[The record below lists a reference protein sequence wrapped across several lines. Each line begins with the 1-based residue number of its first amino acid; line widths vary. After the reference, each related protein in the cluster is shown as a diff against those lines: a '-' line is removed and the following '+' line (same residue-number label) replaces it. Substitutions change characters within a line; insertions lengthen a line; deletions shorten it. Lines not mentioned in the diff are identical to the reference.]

1 MLGTNHLISGF
12 DVATGTFALMLFS
25 AGAAA
30 IVFAILVRF
39 VVRRAGQSGVAGV
52 FWVCGL
58 VLVCAMLAYTLLER
72 STGNDQAAERRAIE
86 ARAAELTARSL
97 ASGSALGCLDAV
109 ANKLVEEAC
118 ERPLFAS
125 PEAVAAAVAYVD
137 ARLSLLAA
145 SAALADRDPSYQPV
159 FERLRRGL
167 EADRYGL
174 VAHVLSTRGCN
185 GADCAELRLLRDPA
199 RVVANMKSR
208 VFEASIGAHALA
220 WPANNGSGA
229 APTAS
234 APLATTG
241 AGLRTPAL
249 SSVPPAPG
257 APGSVKFDF
266 PSATSIPPV
275 SIMNAEPGAPSDA
288 EPRPPTAVAK
298 HPAAAPRR
306 QTATESTP
314 APAPPPPLPPQR
326 TAHPAPPPL
335 PPPLPPQR
343 TAQPAPPVLPS
354 PAPAAP
360 VAPEAVAPPE
370 PAAAYD
376 PHASR

>member
-1 MLGTNHLISGF
+1 MLGTGHLISGF

-30 IVFAILVRF
+30 VVFALLVRF
-39 VVRRAGQSGVAGV
+39 MIRRAGQSGAATV

-58 VLVCAMLAYTLLER
+58 ALVGAMLVYTLLER
-72 STGNDQAAERRAIE
+72 SAGNDQAAERRAVE

-109 ANKLVEEAC
+109 ANMLVEEAC

-159 FERLRRGL
+159 LERLRRGL

-174 VAHVLSTRGCN
+174 VAHVLTTRGCS

-199 RVVANMKSR
+199 RIVANMKSR
-208 VFEASIGAHALA
+208 LFETSIGAHALA
-220 WPANNGSGA
+220 WPAGNGSGA
-229 APTAS
+229 AATAS
-234 APLATTG
+234 APAPQATTG

-257 APGSVKFDF
+257 APNSAKFDF

-275 SIMNAEPGAPSDA
+275 SIMNPEPGAPA
-288 EPRPPTAVAK
+288 ESESRPAPASK
-298 HPAAAPRR
+298 RPAAAPAPRR
-306 QTATESTP
+306 QTAHEQTP
-314 APAPPPPLPPQR
+314 APLPPLPPQR
-326 TAHPAPPPL
+326 ISPPL
-335 PPPLPPQR
+335 PP
-343 TAQPAPPVLPS
+343 AP
-354 PAPAAP
+354 AP

-370 PAAAYD
+370 PAVVYD
-376 PHASR
+376 PHATR

>member
-1 MLGTNHLISGF
+1 MLGSGHLISGF
-12 DVATGTFALMLFS
+12 DVATGTFMLMLFS

-30 IVFAILVRF
+30 VVLAILVRF
-39 VVRRAGQSGVAGV
+39 VVRRAGQSGMASV

-58 VLVCAMLAYTLLER
+58 ALVGAMLVYALLER
-72 STGNDQAAERRAIE
+72 SMRNDQAAERRAIE

-109 ANKLVEEAC
+109 ANMLVEEAC

-174 VAHVLSTRGCN
+174 VAHVLMTRGCN

-199 RVVANMKSR
+199 RVVANMNSR

-220 WPANNGSGA
+220 WPANGSGA
-229 APTAS
+229 TATAAAP
-234 APLATTG
+234 APLTTNG
-241 AGLRTPAL
+241 AGRTPGL
-249 SSVPPAPG
+249 SSVPPTPG
-257 APGSVKFDF
+257 TPSSAKLDF
-266 PSATSIPPV
+266 PSANSIPAV
-275 SIMNAEPGAPSDA
+275 SIMNAEPGAPPDA
-288 EPRPPTAVAK
+288 EPRPV
-298 HPAAAPRR
+298 PAPKRAPAPRR
-306 QTATESTP
+306 QTAHEAAP
-314 APAPPPPLPPQR
+314 VPAPPLAPQR
-326 TAHPAPPPL
+326 TSQPPPPQQQRVSQ
-335 PPPLPPQR
+335 PP
-343 TAQPAPPVLPS
+343 QPAP
-354 PAPAAP
+354 AP

-370 PAAAYD
+370 SPGYD
-376 PHASR
+376 PHATR

>member
-1 MLGTNHLISGF
+1 MLGSGHLISGF
-12 DVATGTFALMLFS
+12 DVATGTFVLMLFS
-25 AGAAA
+25 AGLAA
-30 IVFAILVRF
+30 VVLAILVRF
-39 VVRRAGQSGVAGV
+39 VVRRAGQSGMASV

-58 VLVCAMLAYTLLER
+58 ALVGTILVYALLER
-72 STGNDQAAERRAIE
+72 SMRNDQAAERRAIE

-109 ANKLVEEAC
+109 ANMLVEEAC

-174 VAHVLSTRGCN
+174 VAHVLTTRGCN

-220 WPANNGSGA
+220 WPANGSGA
-229 APTAS
+229 TATAS
-234 APLATTG
+234 APAPLTTNG
-241 AGLRTPAL
+241 AGLRTPGL
-249 SSVPPAPG
+249 SSVPPTPG
-257 APGSVKFDF
+257 TPGSAKLDF
-266 PSATSIPPV
+266 PSANSIPAV
-275 SIMNAEPGAPSDA
+275 SIMNAEPSAPPDA
-288 EPRPPTAVAK
+288 EPRPA
-298 HPAAAPRR
+298 PASKRPVAPRR
-306 QTATESTP
+306 QTAHEPT
-314 APAPPPPLPPQR
+314 PAPPPAAPPQR
-326 TAHPAPPPL
+326 AAQPAPPAPL
-335 PPPLPPQR
+335 TPQR
-343 TAQPAPPVLPS
+343 TAQPTPPP
-354 PAPAAP
+354 PMP
-360 VAPEAVAPPE
+360 VAPEVAAPPE
-370 PAAAYD
+370 PAVHD
-376 PHASR
+376 PHATR

>member
-1 MLGTNHLISGF
+1 MLGSGHLISGF

-30 IVFAILVRF
+30 VVLAILVRF
-39 VVRRAGQSGVAGV
+39 VVRRAGQSGMASVL
-52 FWVCGL
+52 WVCGL
-58 VLVCAMLAYTLLER
+58 ALVGAMLVYALLER
-72 STGNDQAAERRAIE
+72 SMGNDQAAERRAIE

-109 ANKLVEEAC
+109 ANMLVEEAC

-174 VAHVLSTRGCN
+174 VAHVLMTRGCN

-220 WPANNGSGA
+220 WPANGSGA
-229 APTAS
+229 TATAPAP
-234 APLATTG
+234 APLTTNG

-249 SSVPPAPG
+249 SSIPPTPG
-257 APGSVKFDF
+257 APGSAKLDF
-266 PSATSIPPV
+266 PSANSIPAV
-275 SIMNAEPGAPSDA
+275 SIMNPEPTSFAIGC
-288 EPRPPTAVAK
+288 RTAA
-298 HPAAAPRR
+298 HASS
-306 QTATESTP
+306 ETP
-314 APAPPPPLPPQR
+314 ASPPPPDRARGRASPGATFGATADIAATAAAAAGIAAAAAGAR
-326 TAHPAPPPL
+326 TSERRVNA
-335 PPPLPPQR
+335 
-343 TAQPAPPVLPS
+343 
-354 PAPAAP
+354 
-360 VAPEAVAPPE
+360 APPE
-370 PAAAYD
+370 SPQRYD
-376 PHASR
+376 PHATR

>member
-1 MLGTNHLISGF
+1 MMGTSHLISGF

-39 VVRRAGQSGVAGV
+39 VVRRAGQSGVASV

-58 VLVCAMLAYTLLER
+58 ALVGAMLVYTLLER

-109 ANKLVEEAC
+109 ANMLVEEAC

-159 FERLRRGL
+159 LERLRRGL

-174 VAHVLSTRGCN
+174 VAHVLTTRGCS

-208 VFEASIGAHALA
+208 AFEASIGAHALA

-229 APTAS
+229 APMAS
-234 APLATTG
+234 ASTPAPLATTG
-241 AGLRTPAL
+241 AGMRTPAL
-249 SSVPPAPG
+249 SSVPPASG
-257 APGSVKFDF
+257 APSSAKFDF

-275 SIMNAEPGAPSDA
+275 SIMNAEPGAPADA
-288 EPRPPTAVAK
+288 EPRPPAPAPK
-298 HPAAAPRR
+298 RPAAASRR
-306 QTATESTP
+306 QTAHEATSVP
-314 APAPPPPLPPQR
+314 SPPLPPQR
-326 TAHPAPPPL
+326 ISPPP
-335 PPPLPPQR
+335 
-343 TAQPAPPVLPS
+343 PPVP
-354 PAPAAP
+354 AP

-370 PAAAYD
+370 PAPVYD
-376 PHASR
+376 PHAAR

>member
-1 MLGTNHLISGF
+1 MLGSGHLISGF
-12 DVATGTFALMLFS
+12 DVATGTFMLMLFS

-30 IVFAILVRF
+30 VVLAILVRF
-39 VVRRAGQSGVAGV
+39 VVRRAGQSGMASV

-58 VLVCAMLAYTLLER
+58 ALVGAMLVYALLER
-72 STGNDQAAERRAIE
+72 SMRNDQAAERRAIE

-109 ANKLVEEAC
+109 ANMLVEEAC

-145 SAALADRDPSYQPV
+145 SAALADRDPSYHPV

-174 VAHVLSTRGCN
+174 VAHVLMTRGCD

-220 WPANNGSGA
+220 WPANGSGA
-229 APTAS
+229 TATAS
-234 APLATTG
+234 ATAPAPAPLTTNG
-241 AGLRTPAL
+241 TGMRTPGL
-249 SSVPPAPG
+249 SSVPPTPG
-257 APGSVKFDF
+257 APGSAKLDF
-266 PSATSIPPV
+266 PSANSIPAV
-275 SIMNAEPGAPSDA
+275 SIMNAEPGASPDA
-288 EPRPPTAVAK
+288 EPRPAPK
-298 HPAAAPRR
+298 RPPAASRR
-306 QTATESTP
+306 QTAHETAP
-314 APAPPPPLPPQR
+314 APAPPLPSQRTSQPPPPQQR
-326 TAHPAPPPL
+326 VSQPP
-335 PPPLPPQR
+335 
-343 TAQPAPPVLPS
+343 QPAP
-354 PAPAAP
+354 AP

-370 PAAAYD
+370 SAGYD
-376 PHASR
+376 PHATR